1 MLEFA
6 RVGLKV
12 SMSIS
17 RHKQGAAMLGT
28 NMQLGDRA
36 CNVCN
41 EMKSCV
47 VLNELPHF
55 CGNAQVRLHTMEFH
69 PGLGAPMF
77 SVVSVNK

>member
-17 RHKQGAAMLGT
+17 RHKQGAAMLRT
-28 NMQLGDRA
+28 NVRLEDRA
-36 CNVCN
+36 RNVCN
-41 EMKSCV
+41 EMTSCV

-55 CGNAQVRLHTMEFH
+55 RGNGSVRLHTMEFH
-69 PGLGAPMF
+69 SGLSEPVF
-77 SVVSVNK
+77 SAVSVNK